1 MNHKASSTS
10 EDNENGIRSS
20 KRSAQSAKGR
30 LVDLVIGCPLNDY
43 SEACLLYDKR
53 LLLLSKKHEWILSLS
68 DRERVAI
75 YSAHCEC
82 MEIKHSK
89 FEGSKKATKEVE
101 AW

>member
-1 MNHKASSTS
+1 MNHKAAATS
-10 EDNENGIRSS
+10 EDNERGIISS
-20 KRSAQSAKGR
+20 KRSAQLAKGK
-30 LVDLVIGCPLNDY
+30 LVALVIGCPLNDY

-53 LLLLSKKHEWILSLS
+53 LLPLTKKHEWILSLS

-89 FEGSKKATKEVE
+89 FDDSNKAIKEMG